1 MTDSEPIVKLENV
14 GVCFS
19 QRQGLFKRST
29 FWALENISLNLYHGE
44 TLGVVGGNGAGKTT
58 LLKILSGILEPSVGC
73 YTNPGFRASMLTLQ
87 LGFVHNL
94 TGRDNAVLSGMLLG
108 QTRQQMMAKMDAI
121 VEFSELADF
130 IDQPV
135 RTYSTG
141 MRARLGF
148 SVALEAS
155 PDILLIDEIL
165 GVGDASFRAKSTAA
179 MKTIIVSDR
188 TVVLVSHNHATM
200 RELCD
205 RIVWIENRSTC
216 MEGPVDEVLSAYQK
230 SRLP

>member
-216 MEGPVDEVLSAYQK
+216 MEGSVDEVLSAYQK

>member
-148 SVALEAS
+148 SVAIEAS

-165 GVGDASFRAKSTAA
+165 GVGDTSFRAKSTAA
-179 MKTIIVSDR
+179 MKTLIVSDR
-188 TVVLVSHNHATM
+188 TVVLVSHNHAIM

-205 RIVWIENRSTC
+205 RVVWIENRSTC
-216 MEGPVDEVLSAYQK
+216 MEGPVDEVLTAYVK

>member
-1 MTDSEPIVKLENV
+1 MTDGEPIVKLENV

-19 QRQGLFKRST
+19 RRQGLFRRSA

-58 LLKILSGILEPSVGC
+58 LLKILSGILEPSTGC

-108 QTRQQMMAKMDAI
+108 QTRRQMMAKMDAI

-135 RTYSTG
+135 RTYSAG

-148 SVALEAS
+148 SVALEAN

-165 GVGDASFRAKSTAA
+165 GVGDSTFRAKSTAA
-179 MKTIIVSDR
+179 LKSLIISDR
-188 TVVLVSHNHATM
+188 TVVLVSHNLATM

-205 RIVWIENRSTC
+205 RVIWIENKSTC
-216 MEGPVDEVLSAYQK
+216 MEGPVDEVLTAYQG
-230 SRLP
+230 SRQS